1 MAKQAD
7 FDAFLKNIEPS
18 ATTVSYISSIQN
30 NLRTYLKDNES
41 YKSVHEDTFL
51 SGSYAKHTSIRPVL
65 GDKKRDVDII
75 VVTTYPSD
83 KSSIDVLNELQDVLT
98 QKSDYSSSKIQHH
111 SVGIDMSGISVDV
124 VPVVVDEND
133 DQLYYIG
140 NSETGEW
147 TVTDP
152 KGHKSWSTE
161 VNKSND
167 GKYKPLVKI
176 FKWWRRINCPGDRKY
191 PKGIT
196 LEKIIADNLGDST
209 LSTEDFFVG
218 TMQNIISAY
227 KEDYVELKI
236 NPVID
241 DPSDK
246 IIGNDLLS
254 GYSTNDFSS
263 FIKKLEEHAD
273 LLNRE
278 GTTNDTWRKILGTE
292 FPKGNSA
299 ISFAF
304 SNYQLCINAPHRQR
318 LIWPVQRGGAAFI
331 SARVVNSNGV
341 EIEYNN
347 NGAPLEKNCSLFFKA
362 LTGVKPPYIVK
373 WQIVN
378 TGFEAQNANCLRGYF
393 ENSDI
398 GANGKRESTLYS
410 GTHSVQCFIIKRG
423 ICVAKSKEFIINI
436 Q

>member
-18 ATTVSYISSIQN
+18 VTTVSYISSVQN
-30 NLRTYLKDNES
+30 NLRTYLKNHES
-41 YKSVHEDTFL
+41 YKNIHADTFL
-51 SGSYAKHTSIRPVL
+51 SGSYAKHTSIRPVA

-75 VVTTYPSD
+75 VVTTYSSD
-83 KSSIDVLNELQDVLT
+83 KSSIDVLNELRDILA
-98 QKSDYSSSKIQHH
+98 QKSDYSSAKVQHH
-111 SVGIDMSGISVDV
+111 SVGVDMSGISVDV
-124 VPVVVDEND
+124 VPVIIDEND
-133 DQLYYIG
+133 SQLYYIG
-140 NSETGEW
+140 DSEAGDW
-147 TVTDP
+147 TVSDP
-152 KGHKSWSTE
+152 KGHKAWSTE
-161 VNKSND
+161 VNKNND
-167 GKYKPLVKI
+167 SEYKPLVKI
-176 FKWWRRINCPGDRKY
+176 FKWWRRVNCPDDKKY

-196 LEKIIADNLGDST
+196 LEKIVADNLGDST

-227 KEDYVELKI
+227 KEDYVDLEI
-236 NPVID
+236 NPTID

-254 GYSTNDFSS
+254 GYSVDDFSS
-263 FIKKLEEHAD
+263 FIKKLEEHAG
-273 LLNRE
+273 LLNAE
-278 GTTNDTWRKILGTE
+278 GTTNDAWRKILGTE
-292 FPKGNSA
+292 FPKGDSTNSLA
-299 ISFAF
+299 L

-318 LIWPVQRGGAAFI
+318 PIWPVQRGGAAFI

-341 EIEYNN
+341 EIEYAN
-347 NGAPLEKNCSLFFKA
+347 NGAPLEKNCALLFRA
-362 LTGVKPPYIVK
+362 LTGVKPPYTVK

-393 ENSDI
+393 ENSDV
-398 GANGKRESTLYS
+398 GTNGKRESTSYS
-410 GTHSVQCFIIKRG
+410 GAHSVQCFIIKRG

>member
-30 NLRTYLKDNES
+30 NLRTYLKDHEI

-167 GKYKPLVKI
+167 GKTQENLSRGKI
-176 FKWWRRINCPGDRKY
+176 
-191 PKGIT
+191 
-196 LEKIIADNLGDST
+196 
-209 LSTEDFFVG
+209 
-218 TMQNIISAY
+218 
-227 KEDYVELKI
+227 
-236 NPVID
+236 
-241 DPSDK
+241 
-246 IIGNDLLS
+246 
-254 GYSTNDFSS
+254 
-263 FIKKLEEHAD
+263 
-273 LLNRE
+273 
-278 GTTNDTWRKILGTE
+278 
-292 FPKGNSA
+292 
-299 ISFAF
+299 
-304 SNYQLCINAPHRQR
+304 
-318 LIWPVQRGGAAFI
+318 
-331 SARVVNSNGV
+331 
-341 EIEYNN
+341 
-347 NGAPLEKNCSLFFKA
+347 
-362 LTGVKPPYIVK
+362 
-373 WQIVN
+373 
-378 TGFEAQNANCLRGYF
+378 
-393 ENSDI
+393 
-398 GANGKRESTLYS
+398 
-410 GTHSVQCFIIKRG
+410 
-423 ICVAKSKEFIINI
+423 
-436 Q
+436 